1 MHWCSPLAHNVAAQV
16 AGELKMIANQVH
28 LPKNR
33 FTTSIKRV
41 YFVHKRRNNTHKRHF
56 FLFVLCPPTLNIH
69 FFSVASFISYFSVSF
84 SGSHTTSRFLCHFQ
98 YLILHPGCSVIFSI
112 SFYIEVSPSSSV
124 SHSISRF
131 RYLVLHPGF
140 SVIFSI
146 SFYIQV
152 SLSFSVSHS
161 TSRLLCHFQYLI
173 LHLGCSVIFSISF
186 YIQVSLSFSASR
198 STSRFLHHFQYLI
211 LYPGSSISF
220 YIQVSPS
227 FSAPCSTSRF
237 LCHFQYL
244 IFYPFSLSFSV
255 AEPVPGHG
263 VAGGGDMVW
272 SDISCNWSHH
282 RVCKLQIATHI
293 HHEVTAPRHHRWQ
306 WSVCSFKI
314 RSKHTNGSE

>member
-146 SFYIQV
+146 LFYIQV
-152 SLSFSVSHS
+152 SLSFSVSHFLS
-161 TSRLLCHFQYLI
+161 IF
-173 LHLGCSVIFSISF
+173 SVIFSGWTCAWTWCRWWGRHGLVRHIVQLITSPCLQTANCDA
-186 YIQVSLSFSASR
+186 YSPWSHSPQTPPMTMVSLQF
-198 STSRFLHHFQYLI
+198 
-211 LYPGSSISF
+211 
-220 YIQVSPS
+220 
-227 FSAPCSTSRF
+227 
-237 LCHFQYL
+237 
-244 IFYPFSLSFSV
+244 
-255 AEPVPGHG
+255 
-263 VAGGGDMVW
+263 
-272 SDISCNWSHH
+272 
-282 RVCKLQIATHI
+282 
-293 HHEVTAPRHHRWQ
+293 
-306 WSVCSFKI
+306 
-314 RSKHTNGSE
+314 